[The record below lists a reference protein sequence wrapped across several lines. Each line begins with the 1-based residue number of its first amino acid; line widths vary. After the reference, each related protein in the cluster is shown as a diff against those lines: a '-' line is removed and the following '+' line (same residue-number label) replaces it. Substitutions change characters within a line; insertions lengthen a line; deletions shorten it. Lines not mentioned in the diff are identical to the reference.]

1 MFKKRN
7 VAIFSIIFAVLALAT
22 TLSNFAVTSAQQ
34 NQTISQAAGGS
45 NTTSSGTKASI
56 VSGASTMAD
65 KAFSPNPINVKVG
78 GTVTWTNDDT
88 MFHTVTSG
96 TGISDANKGKEFDS
110 GLSGPTALTTT
121 GKTFTCLR
129 LQENFL
135 TSVSYIL
142 LW

>member
-56 VSGASTMAD
+56 VSGASTMTD

-96 TGISDANKGKEFDS
+96 TGI
-110 GLSGPTALTTT
+110 
-121 GKTFTCLR
+121 
-129 LQENFL
+129 
-135 TSVSYIL
+135 
-142 LW
+142 